1 MPLAPNPSPP
11 TANPP
16 RGSANSDP
24 RCTNRNPPRGSANP
38 SRANPRLVP
47 RAIFLSFLLAG
58 ALSADSQLRW
68 HKVDS
73 SFGPLP
79 PSVHV
84 YRSPDS
90 LEGLPF
96 IAYYVSARLKDK
108 HLLFSTQS
116 VKDNRF
122 TPLQFYQLEQLPLVV
137 VNTTFF
143 SPATG
148 EDWNLVVRNGRLVS
162 RNLSSLRGT
171 GADSA
176 LYYYPTRGAIGID
189 RRRRADVAW
198 TFTDTTRMWPYAFE
212 EMPVVAK
219 GRDSLPSIYNLD
231 DINWKWWKMR
241 TAVGGGPVLIHD
253 GKVHITNRE
262 EQLFPNAAGDY
273 QPRTA
278 MGYTRDG
285 HLIILVIEGRTP
297 GKAAGATLQ
306 QEALL
311 MLGLG
316 CYEALNLDGGGST
329 CLLVNGK
336 ETVRPSDPKGERPV
350 PTVFLIKWK

>member
-1 MPLAPNPSPP
+1 MLRLTPALAVIPL
-11 TANPP
+11 
-16 RGSANSDP
+16 
-24 RCTNRNPPRGSANP
+24 
-38 SRANPRLVP
+38 
-47 RAIFLSFLLAG
+47 LLAH
-58 ALSADSQLRW
+58 SVQSQLRW
-68 HKVDS
+68 RKVDS

-90 LEGLPF
+90 LDGLPF
-96 IAYYVSARLKDK
+96 IAYCVSARLKDRR
-108 HLLFSTQS
+108 LLFTTQT

-122 TPLQFYQLEQLPLVV
+122 TPAQFYQIEQQPLVV
-137 VNTTFF
+137 VNSAFF
-143 SPATG
+143 SLTTG
-148 EDWNLVVRNGRLVS
+148 VIYNLVVRNGRLVS
-162 RNLSSLRGT
+162 RSLPSLRGT
-171 GADSA
+171 GVDST

-198 TFTDTTRMWPYAFE
+198 TFTDSLRIWPYAFE

-219 GRDSLPSIYNLD
+219 GRDSLPSIFTLD

-262 EQLFPNAAGDY
+262 EQLFPDAAGDY

-285 HLIILVIEGRTP
+285 QLIILAIQGRTA
-297 GKAAGATLQ
+297 GKAAGATLR
-306 QEALL
+306 QEARI

-336 ETVRPSDPKGERPV
+336 ETIRPSDPEGERPL
-350 PTVFLIKWK
+350 PTVFLIKQQ

>member
-1 MPLAPNPSPP
+1 MLRITP
-11 TANPP
+11 
-16 RGSANSDP
+16 
-24 RCTNRNPPRGSANP
+24 
-38 SRANPRLVP
+38 V
-47 RAIFLSFLLAG
+47 LSLLLLAF
-58 ALSADSQLRW
+58 SSQSQLRW
-68 HKVDS
+68 RKVDS
-73 SFGPLP
+73 NFLPLP
-79 PSVHV
+79 ASLHV

-90 LEGLPF
+90 LDGLPF
-96 IAYYVSARLKDK
+96 VAYYVSARLKDRR
-108 HLLFSTQS
+108 LLFTTQT
-116 VKDNRF
+116 VKGNRF
-122 TPLQFYQLEQLPLVV
+122 TPAQFYQLELHPLLVV
-137 VNTTFF
+137 NASFF
-143 SPATG
+143 SLTTG

-198 TFTDTTRMWPYAFE
+198 TFTDSLRMWPYAFE
-212 EMPVVAK
+212 EMPVIAK

-278 MGYTRDG
+278 MGYTREG
-285 HLIILVIEGRTP
+285 QLIILAIQGRTP

-306 QEALL
+306 QEARI

-336 ETVRPSDPKGERPV
+336 ETVRPSGPEGERPL
-350 PTVFLIKWK
+350 PTVFLIKQR